1 MLRKQLLS
9 HSTFISKQLSVYS
22 TAIIVSSCLFVSAC
36 GGGKAKDVKKPEG
49 PKGLQA
55 EVVVAMASSL
65 NSMYQ
70 SSGNLLANEEIS
82 VYPEVSGRITAIN
95 FKEGTNVRKGDLLVQ
110 LNDTDFKAQIQKL
123 IVQKKLQLTT
133 KGRQDELL
141 AINGISR
148 QEYDVTLAQIASI
161 DADIAFNE
169 AQLRRLQIRAPF
181 DGVIG
186 LRNVSVGAVVS
197 PTSLITVIQQVHPLK
212 LDFPLPE
219 QYQGVVKNGDEVR
232 FTVAGNT
239 DTMKGKVI
247 AIQPGADATTRTIT
261 MRAVVPNPNRI
272 LVPGSFANV
281 FLNLK
286 TDNNAITIP
295 SQCIIPTSRDKK
307 VAILRDGKAKM
318 VTVVTGM
325 RMTED
330 VEILQGLQP
339 GDTVVAT
346 GIMQVKDDMPV
357 KVTKVRS

>member
-9 HSTFISKQLSVYS
+9 RSTSISKLLRLYS
-22 TAIIVSSCLFVSAC
+22 TVLIVSLCLLVTAC
-36 GGGKAKDVKKPEG
+36 GGGKAKDVKKPDG

-55 EVVVAMASSL
+55 EVVVVMASSL
-65 NSMYQ
+65 NSIYQ

-95 FKEGTNVRKGDLLVQ
+95 FKEGTNVRKGDLLIQ

-123 IVQKKLQLTT
+123 VVQKKLQLTT

-148 QEYDVTLAQIASI
+148 QEYDVTVAQIASI

-181 DGVIG
+181 DGIIG
-186 LRNVSVGAVVS
+186 LRNVSVGAVIS
-197 PTSLITVIQQVHPLK
+197 PTTLITVIQQVHPLK

-219 QYQGVVKNGDEVR
+219 QYQGAVKNGDVVR
-232 FTVAGNT
+232 FTVAGNS
-239 DTMKGKVI
+239 DTMTGKVA

-261 MRAVVPNPNRI
+261 MRAIVPNPNRV
-272 LVPGSFANV
+272 LVPGAFANV

-307 VAILRDGKAKM
+307 VAVLRDGKAKM

-325 RMTED
+325 RMTEE

-357 KVTKVRS
+357 KVTKVRG